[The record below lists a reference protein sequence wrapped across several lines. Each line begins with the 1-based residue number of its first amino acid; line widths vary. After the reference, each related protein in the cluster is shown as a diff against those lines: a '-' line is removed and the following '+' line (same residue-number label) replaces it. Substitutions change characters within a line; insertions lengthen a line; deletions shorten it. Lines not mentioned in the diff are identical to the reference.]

1 MRLFA
6 GIDVGQSA
14 TKAALV
20 DERGLVLARASGG
33 AGDELGLGATS
44 TRLREAVE
52 TALATAIRRAGLP
65 ASTRIESAVVGISGF
80 DGSLRGRAPR
90 IAARHL
96 RYTHDSE
103 NALAGAHGG
112 EPGIAAI
119 AGTGS
124 VVVARARAG
133 VEIRVGGHGYL
144 FGDDGSA
151 FGLARDALRAAL
163 VAADARRASGLL
175 VAVERHFGCAAAEC
189 ARRFYDGELARA
201 EIAALAPA
209 ILARAQ
215 EGDRPAR
222 SLVLA
227 HASALAE
234 QIRTAARRAR
244 LRAPFVALLG
254 GLGEDPRFARALR
267 GALRS
272 HVAGAHLRRAL
283 YDGALGAALLAFA
296 EAGIA
301 APDLSER

>member
-20 DERGLVLARASGG
+20 GERGLVLARASGG

-52 TALATAIRRAGLP
+52 AALAAAIRRARLP
-65 ASTRIESAVVGISGF
+65 ATTRLESAVVGISGF
-80 DGSLRGRAPR
+80 DGRLRGRDPR

-112 EPGIAAI
+112 ESGIAAI

-124 VVVARARAG
+124 VVVARARDG
-133 VEIRVGGHGYL
+133 GEIRVGGHGYL

-163 VAADARRASGLL
+163 VAADARRSSGLL
-175 VAVERHFGCAAAEC
+175 VAVERHFGCAAAAC
-189 ARRFYDGELARA
+189 ARRFYDGGLARG
-201 EIAALAPA
+201 ELAALAPA

-215 EGDRPAR
+215 AGERPAR
-222 SLVLA
+222 TLVRT
-227 HASALAE
+227 HAIALAG

-244 LRAPFVALLG
+244 LRAPYVALLG
-254 GLGEDPRFARALR
+254 GFGEDPRFARALR

-272 HVAGAHLRRAL
+272 HFPGARLRGAL